1 MEVPSS
7 DNGLA
12 TFSQFPVT
20 KKNGRHSRNPAT
32 GTPLRVDP
40 DDVSNDATSAHF
52 TAHCHIQ
59 SKTLKRALVFSRRRT
74 LDIFF
79 IGCLAN
85 AFFCIILVF
94 GILRQSGLTATTTTL
109 EDERIGALRMPFLIK
124 NQTLQKELYNASMA
138 VDSGPLAVDTVVES
152 FVISSGRT
160 SDRAFN
166 QIMQVTERFSAC
178 ILFMDDNPRL
188 VEWLAYHF
196 FALNLREVVV
206 AVDPRSKSSPW
217 QSLERWTPYM
227 NITVWNDTDFGF
239 VVDQYITVN
248 GTRKQKID
256 VHRGRQKFFYG
267 KCIKYLQ
274 GRNRTWTA
282 FHDIDEYITVD
293 ERVVFDAK
301 ERSSKPG
308 SVLQMLQEVKSMKPV
323 PDGWTESCVPVP
335 RCRFSAVESQPEEV
349 SLEVPPLIDAKQ
361 LETLRWRYRSLKGR
375 DGQPKSIVDISEVTL
390 HRNTKFGPHAVILG
404 ICPPHLFDRSFLVIN
419 HYLGDWDM
427 YSFRD
432 DCRIGSMKN
441 REAWEFRSS
450 ESEGGTTDQ
459 IRPWIGGFV
468 AAMGEERALQLLKD
482 VGLPKNYT
490 NPYNKT
496 EWRIEQSTLD
506 ALLKKRPRRA
516 TNYVKFLEQR
526 IRQSNINHSTHYN

>member
-1 MEVPSS
+1 
-7 DNGLA
+7 
-12 TFSQFPVT
+12 
-20 KKNGRHSRNPAT
+20 
-32 GTPLRVDP
+32 
-40 DDVSNDATSAHF
+40 
-52 TAHCHIQ
+52 
-59 SKTLKRALVFSRRRT
+59 
-74 LDIFF
+74 
-79 IGCLAN
+79 
-85 AFFCIILVF
+85 
-94 GILRQSGLTATTTTL
+94 
-109 EDERIGALRMPFLIK
+109 
-124 NQTLQKELYNASMA
+124 
-138 VDSGPLAVDTVVES
+138 
-152 FVISSGRT
+152 
-160 SDRAFN
+160 
-166 QIMQVTERFSAC
+166 
-178 ILFMDDNPRL
+178 
-188 VEWLAYHF
+188 
-196 FALNLREVVV
+196 
-206 AVDPRSKSSPW
+206 
-217 QSLERWTPYM
+217 
-227 NITVWNDTDFGF
+227 
-239 VVDQYITVN
+239 
-248 GTRKQKID
+248 
-256 VHRGRQKFFYG
+256 
-267 KCIKYLQ
+267 
-274 GRNRTWTA
+274 
-282 FHDIDEYITVD
+282 
-293 ERVVFDAK
+293 
-301 ERSSKPG
+301 
-308 SVLQMLQEVKSMKPV
+308 MKPV

-526 IRQSNINHSTHYN
+526 IRQSNINHSTDYN